1 MGPLVHAAS
10 APTLHFH
17 ATGAVT
23 YLADD
28 VEAGWDDDAPVLFAV
43 AA

>member
-1 MGPLVHAAS
+1 MDPVRLGL

-17 ATGAVT
+17 ETGAVT

-28 VEAGWDDDAPVLFAV
+28 LDAGWDDDVRVVLAV
-43 AA
+43 PA